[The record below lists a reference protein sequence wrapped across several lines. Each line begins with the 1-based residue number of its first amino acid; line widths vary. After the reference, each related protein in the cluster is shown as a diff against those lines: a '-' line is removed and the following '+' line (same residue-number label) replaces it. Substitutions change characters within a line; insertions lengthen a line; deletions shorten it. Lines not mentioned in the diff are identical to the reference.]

1 MRDPGEAIRMLP
13 YASVQSFL
21 ELLDGK
27 RPVPTEPF
35 LTALNRSEGVVS
47 TELAAGGLVIRVRD
61 VVRGT
66 VRSLRRFPGEG
77 FQAGR
82 VGTDVHPYL
91 ETRPT
96 ALRLTY
102 TDPGRA
108 GIPPAE
114 LRIGL
119 DLFELIERFRR
130 GYQASIDDDQGYA
143 LALAVFKNQL
153 AAVPYREV
161 LLTVDGS
168 AMHTVRRSDDGV
180 LHLIT
185 QEALVPATEEAEWR

>member
-1 MRDPGEAIRMLP
+1 MLP

-21 ELLDGK
+21 ELLDGQ
-27 RPVPTEPF
+27 RPVPTDLF
-35 LTALNRSEGVVS
+35 LKALNRSEGIVS
-47 TELAAGGLVIRVRD
+47 AELADGGLVIRVRD

-77 FQAGR
+77 FRAGR
-82 VGTDVHPYL
+82 VGTDAHPYL

-102 TDPGRA
+102 SDTHRDGV
-108 GIPPAE
+108 PPAE

-143 LALAVFKNQL
+143 LALTVFKNQL
-153 AAVPYREV
+153 AAVPYQEV

-168 AMHTVRRSDDGV
+168 SMHTVRRDEDGV

-185 QEALVPATEEAEWR
+185 QEAPVPETEEAEWR